1 MKIIKNQCK
10 SVSRFLLKNM
20 LKTIQGITYY
30 SSPRLEGVPGLVH
43 AFLGRIGGISSGHL
57 AYLNL
62 GRRDEDKPENLA
74 ENKRRVAA
82 AFGVDEG
89 KIFTVSQ
96 VHSDLIVVLDSVD
109 AGVEE
114 IKTQE
119 ADGII
124 TDVKGLSIGILT
136 ADCVPVLLFDRK
148 NKIVAA
154 VHAGWKGTASKI
166 SAKAVEIMME
176 RFESRP
182 QDIAA
187 AIGPAIGP
195 CCYEVGE
202 EVVSAFGDQEGVA
215 VQQGNKWHVD
225 LPKVNLLQLQD
236 TGVTDIDLSNICTSC
251 RTDLFFSHRKEM
263 GKTGR
268 QLSFISLIS

>member
-1 MKIIKNQCK
+1 VDNGF
-10 SVSRFLLKNM
+10 RM

-30 SSPRLEGVPGLVH
+30 SSPRLEGISGLVH
-43 AFLGRIGGISSGHL
+43 AFLGRTGGVSSGHL
-57 AYLNL
+57 ASLNM
-62 GRRDEDKPENLA
+62 GRREEDRPENLV
-74 ENKRRVAA
+74 ENKRRVGA
-82 AFGVDEG
+82 AFGIDEK
-89 KIFTVSQ
+89 KILTVSQ
-96 VHSDLIVVLDSVD
+96 VHSDRIVIIDNPD
-109 AGVEE
+109 ITPEE
-114 IKTQE
+114 IKMHE

-124 TDVKGLSIGILT
+124 TDVKGIAIGILT

-148 NKIVAA
+148 KKVVAA

-166 SAKAVEIMME
+166 SAKAVEMMYE
-176 RFESRP
+176 RYGSRP

-202 EVVSAFGDQEGVA
+202 EVVSAFGHQKGVA
-215 VQQGNKWHVD
+215 VQHGKNWHID
-225 LPKVNLLQLQD
+225 LLKANQLQLRD
-236 TGVTDIDLSNICTSC
+236 AGVTDIDLSNICTSC

>member
-1 MKIIKNQCK
+1 M
-10 SVSRFLLKNM
+10 FFYM

-30 SSPRLEGVPGLVH
+30 SSPRLEGVPRLVH
-43 AFLGRIGGISSGHL
+43 AFLGRTGGVSSGHL
-57 AYLNL
+57 ASMNL

-82 AFGVDEG
+82 AFGADAG

-96 VHSDLIVVLDSVD
+96 VHSDRIVVLDSAD

-124 TDVKGLSIGILT
+124 TDLKVMAIGILT
-136 ADCVPVLLFDRK
+136 ADCVSVLLFDRK
-148 NKIVAA
+148 KKVVAA

-166 SAKAVEIMME
+166 SAKAVEIMVE
-176 RFESRP
+176 RFGSRP
-182 QDIAA
+182 QDITA

-202 EVVSAFGDQEGVA
+202 EVVSAFSYQKGIA
-215 VQQGNKWHVD
+215 VQQGSKWYVD
-225 LPKVNLLQLQD
+225 LPKANMLQLQD
-236 TGVTDIDLSNICTSC
+236 AGVTDIDLADICTSC

-268 QLSFISLIS
+268 QLSFISLGV

>member
-1 MKIIKNQCK
+1 
-10 SVSRFLLKNM
+10 M

-30 SSPRLEGVPGLVH
+30 SSPRLEGVPRLVH
-43 AFLGRIGGISSGHL
+43 AFLGRTGGVSSGHL
-57 AYLNL
+57 ASMNL

-82 AFGVDEG
+82 AFGADAG

-96 VHSDLIVVLDSVD
+96 VHSDRIVVLDSAD

-124 TDVKGLSIGILT
+124 TDLKVMAIGILT
-136 ADCVPVLLFDRK
+136 ADCVSVLLFDRK
-148 NKIVAA
+148 KKVVAA

-166 SAKAVEIMME
+166 SAKAVEIMVE
-176 RFESRP
+176 RFGSRP
-182 QDIAA
+182 QDITA

-202 EVVSAFGDQEGVA
+202 EVVSAFSYQEGIA
-215 VQQGNKWHVD
+215 VQQGSKWYVD
-225 LPKVNLLQLQD
+225 LPKANMLQLQD
-236 TGVTDIDLSNICTSC
+236 AGVTDIDLADICTSC

-268 QLSFISLIS
+268 QLSFISLGV

>member
-1 MKIIKNQCK
+1 
-10 SVSRFLLKNM
+10 M

-30 SSPRLEGVPGLVH
+30 SSPRLEAVPGLVH
-43 AFLGRIGGISSGHL
+43 AFLGRTGGVSPCHLSS
-57 AYLNL
+57 LNL
-62 GRRDEDKPENLA
+62 GRREEDSVEKLA

-82 AFGVDEG
+82 AFGVDEE

-96 VHSDLIVVLDSVD
+96 VHSDRIVVLNSVD

-114 IKTQE
+114 IKSQA

-124 TDVKGLSIGILT
+124 TDIKGIAIGILT

-148 NKIVAA
+148 RKVVAA

-182 QDIAA
+182 QDIVT

-202 EVVSAFGDQEGVA
+202 EVVSAVGHREGVA
-215 VQQGNKWHVD
+215 VQHGNKWHVD
-225 LPKVNLLQLQD
+225 LPKANLLQLQES
-236 TGVTDIDLSNICTSC
+236 GVTDIDLSNICTSC

-268 QLSFISLIS
+268 QLSFISLGV

>member
-1 MKIIKNQCK
+1 M
-10 SVSRFLLKNM
+10 FFYM

-43 AFLGRIGGISSGHL
+43 AFLGRTGGVSSGHL
-57 AYLNL
+57 ASMNL
-62 GRRDEDKPENLA
+62 GRREEDKAENLA

-82 AFGVDEG
+82 AFGDDEG
-89 KIFTVSQ
+89 NIFTVSQ
-96 VHSDLIVVLDSVD
+96 VHSDRIVVIDNPD
-109 AGVEE
+109 IRPEE
-114 IKTQE
+114 IKSQE

-124 TDVKGLSIGILT
+124 TDVKGITIGILT

-148 NKIVAA
+148 KRVVAA

-166 SAKAVEIMME
+166 LAKAVEIMIE

-187 AIGPAIGP
+187 AVGPAIGP

-202 EVVSAFGDQEGVA
+202 EVVAAVGHREGVA
-215 VQQGNKWHVD
+215 VQHGNKWYVD
-225 LPKVNLLQLQD
+225 LPKANLLQLQYA
-236 TGVTDIDLSNICTSC
+236 GVTDIDLADICTSC
-251 RTDLFFSHRKEM
+251 RTDLFFSHRGEK

>member
-1 MKIIKNQCK
+1 M
-10 SVSRFLLKNM
+10 FFYM

-43 AFLGRIGGISSGHL
+43 AFLGRTGGVSSGHL

-62 GRRDEDKPENLA
+62 GRRDEDKPENLT

-96 VHSDLIVVLDSVD
+96 VHSDRIVVLGSAD

-124 TDVKGLSIGILT
+124 TDIKGIEIGILT

-148 NKIVAA
+148 KKIVAA
-154 VHAGWKGTASKI
+154 AHAGWKGTASKI
-166 SAKAVEIMME
+166 TAKAVEIMME

-225 LPKVNLLQLQD
+225 LPKSNLLQLED
-236 TGVTDIDLSNICTSC
+236 AGVTDIDLSNICTSC

-268 QLSFISLIS
+268 QLSFISLGV

>member
-1 MKIIKNQCK
+1 M
-10 SVSRFLLKNM
+10 FFYM

-43 AFLGRIGGISSGHL
+43 AFLGRTGGVSSGHL

-62 GRRDEDKPENLA
+62 GRRDEDKPENLT

-96 VHSDLIVVLDSVD
+96 VHSDRIVVLGSAD

-124 TDVKGLSIGILT
+124 TDIKGIEIGILT
-136 ADCVPVLLFDRK
+136 ADCVPVLLFDRSK
-148 NKIVAA
+148 DI
-154 VHAGWKGTASKI
+154 GKGC
-166 SAKAVEIMME
+166 
-176 RFESRP
+176 R
-182 QDIAA
+182 DNDG
-187 AIGPAIGP
+187 AI
-195 CCYEVGE
+195 
-202 EVVSAFGDQEGVA
+202 
-215 VQQGNKWHVD
+215 
-225 LPKVNLLQLQD
+225 
-236 TGVTDIDLSNICTSC
+236 
-251 RTDLFFSHRKEM
+251 
-263 GKTGR
+263 
-268 QLSFISLIS
+268 

>member
-1 MKIIKNQCK
+1 
-10 SVSRFLLKNM
+10 M

-30 SSPRLEGVPGLVH
+30 SSPRLEEVPGLVH
-43 AFLGRIGGISSGHL
+43 SFLGRTGGVSSGHL

-62 GRRDEDKPENLA
+62 GRREEDRAECLA
-74 ENKRRVAA
+74 ENKRRVGA
-82 AFGVDEG
+82 AFGVVEG

-96 VHSDLIVVLDSVD
+96 VHSDRIVIIDNPNITPEV
-109 AGVEE
+109 
-114 IKTQE
+114 IKSQE

-124 TDVKGLSIGILT
+124 TDVKGVSIGILT

-148 NKIVAA
+148 KRVVAA
-154 VHAGWKGTASKI
+154 IHAGWKGTASKI

-176 RFESRP
+176 RFGSRP
-182 QDIAA
+182 QDITA

-202 EVVSAFGDQEGVA
+202 EVVSAFGHQKGVA
-215 VQQGNKWHVD
+215 VQHGKNWHID
-225 LPKVNLLQLQD
+225 LPKANQLQLQD
-236 TGVTDIDLSNICTSC
+236 AGVTEIDLSDICTSC

>member
-1 MKIIKNQCK
+1 
-10 SVSRFLLKNM
+10 M

-43 AFLGRIGGISSGHL
+43 SFLGRTGGVSSGHL
-57 AYLNL
+57 ASLNM
-62 GRRDEDKPENLA
+62 GRREEDRAESLF
-74 ENKRRVAA
+74 ENKRRVGA
-82 AFGVDEG
+82 AFGIDVE

-96 VHSDLIVVLDSVD
+96 VHSDRIVIIDD
-109 AGVEE
+109 PDITPEE

-124 TDVKGLSIGILT
+124 TDIKGLAISILT

-148 NKIVAA
+148 KEIGAA

-166 SAKAVEIMME
+166 SARAIEIMME
-176 RFESRP
+176 RFESQS

-202 EVVSAFGDQEGVA
+202 EVVSAFGHQSGVA
-215 VQQGNKWHVD
+215 FQHGNKWHVD
-225 LPKVNLLQLQD
+225 LPKANLLQLQD
-236 TGVTDIDLSNICTSC
+236 AGVTDIDLADICTSC

-268 QLSFISLIS
+268 QLSFISLKG

>member
-1 MKIIKNQCK
+1 
-10 SVSRFLLKNM
+10 M

-30 SSPRLEGVPGLVH
+30 SSPNFETAPCLVH
-43 AFLGRIGGISSGHL
+43 AFLGRTGGVSSGHL
-57 AYLNL
+57 ASLNL
-62 GRRDEDKPENLA
+62 GRREEDKVENLA
-74 ENKRRVAA
+74 ENKRRVGA

-89 KIFTVSQ
+89 NIFTVSQ
-96 VHSDLIVVLDSVD
+96 VHSDRIVVIDNPD
-109 AGVEE
+109 IRPEE
-114 IKTQE
+114 IKSQE

-124 TDVKGLSIGILT
+124 TDIKGMAIGILT

-148 NKIVAA
+148 KRVVAA
-154 VHAGWKGTASKI
+154 VHAGWKGTASNI

-176 RFESRP
+176 RFESRS

-202 EVVSAFGDQEGVA
+202 EVVSAFGHREGVA
-215 VQQGNKWHVD
+215 VRHGNKWHVD
-225 LPKVNLLQLQD
+225 LPKANLLQLQD
-236 TGVTDIDLSNICTSC
+236 AGVTDIDLSNICTSC
-251 RTDLFFSHRKEM
+251 STDLFFSHRKEM

-268 QLSFISLIS
+268 QLSFISLIWRGKGLNSEG